1 MTNRFACFFEG
12 AGKSSIIAALFRLTE
27 PTGTIRMD
35 GVDIQRSVS
44 LDQLRKAIS
53 IIPQEPVIFSGS
65 VRYNLDP
72 FGEYADDALWSALE
86 SVQLKEQV
94 TSMAGQLNGLLA
106 EGGGNLSVGQR
117 QLICLARA
125 ILRSSPILVL
135 GWLFFDSRDVKP
147 FHHPL
152 FNNH

>member
-1 MTNRFACFFEG
+1 MFLKIG

-27 PTGTIRMD
+27 PTGAIRID
-35 GVDIQRSVS
+35 GVDTQKSVS

-72 FGEYADDALWSALE
+72 FNEYADDALWSSLE
-86 SVQLKEQV
+86 SVQLKDQV
-94 TSMAGQLNGLLA
+94 TNMNGQLDGQLA

-125 ILRSSPILVL
+125 ILRRSPILVL
-135 GWLFFDSRDVKP
+135 GLCITFFISLK
-147 FHHPL
+147 L
-152 FNNH
+152 KLN